1 MFKEA
6 LKSAIQVVFSIE
18 IAWKRISKGE
28 TDVYRE
34 FLYPIW
40 TLIVASCFIG
50 GWLIS
55 KDSSFELGLKN
66 VIVEVFTLFIGFQ
79 ISLFFFREYLDKNTD
94 IDQTA
99 KKPAVFV
106 AYSSSLLY
114 LIDIVVALINDF
126 FFLWLFSVYTFYIV
140 YQGAEIYY
148 KVPRIKKNRFMLVV
162 SLLIMGVPLIL
173 KYIFSAMI
181 TG

>member
-18 IAWKRISKGE
+18 VAWRRISKRKI
-28 TDVYRE
+28 DLYRE
-34 FLYPIW
+34 FLFPIW
-40 TLIVASCFIG
+40 MLIVASCFMG

-66 VIVEVFTLFIGFQ
+66 VIIEVFSLFIGFQ
-79 ISLFFFREYLDKNTD
+79 ISVFFFREYLNKNTE
-94 IDQTA
+94 INRNG
-99 KKPAVFV
+99 KSPSVFI

-140 YQGAEIYY
+140 YRGAEIYY
-148 KVPRIKKNRFMLVV
+148 KVPQIKKINFMLVV
-162 SLLIMGVPLIL
+162 SLLVMGVPLVL
-173 KYIFSAMI
+173 RYVFSAMI